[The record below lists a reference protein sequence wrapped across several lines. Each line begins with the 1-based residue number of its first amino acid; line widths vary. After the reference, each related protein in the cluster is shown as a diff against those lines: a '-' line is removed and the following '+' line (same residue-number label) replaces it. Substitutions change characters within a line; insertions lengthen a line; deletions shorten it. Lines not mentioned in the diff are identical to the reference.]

1 MTAPAA
7 IVTSVLLGECDRSS
21 TGLPAAAG
29 IPACANVMPQ
39 RDRQCLARGA
49 IVLFFSKGTGMPRPA
64 NDLGAIVPFVAS
76 QKVKGETFVAR
87 ALLNCCGCGFSA
99 FGHGM
104 PCPYCR
110 VGWGGL
116 VWRGMRR
123 CWCWRLG
130 HAWRLFLRRGLR
142 RNACRPRRWASPSRR
157 RRGNVRSASARR
169 PIRVRRRVRSPRR
182 CKSEIS
188 RKEWP
193 RAHIV
198 SPSEMS

>member
-1 MTAPAA
+1 VTAPAA
-7 IVTSVLLGECDRSS
+7 IVTSVLLGECDHSS

-64 NDLGAIVPFVAS
+64 NDLGAIVPFVTS

-110 VGWGGL
+110 VGGGD
-116 VWRGMRR
+116 
-123 CWCWRLG
+123 
-130 HAWRLFLRRGLR
+130 
-142 RNACRPRRWASPSRR
+142 ACVVRFPPVLLAPRPCLAAF
-157 RRGNVRSASARR
+157 SASRIA
-169 PIRVRRRVRSPRR
+169 PQCLQTATLGFTFSPQAGQSAKRVGT
-182 CKSEIS
+182 
-188 RKEWP
+188 
-193 RAHIV
+193 
-198 SPSEMS
+198 